1 MFTFRQGCSYR
12 MRLESWFSHDQAAM
26 GRAIEIESYPGMLA
40 CVIAGSGVALMSE
53 SMLASLPGRESVAVH
68 PLPEAFAS
76 ATTWLMWRKGM
87 VGANLNAW
95 IEEQQTLF
103 PSAPRQTKAIA

>member
-1 MFTFRQGCSYR
+1 
-12 MRLESWFSHDQAAM
+12 M
-26 GRAIEIESYPGMLA
+26 GRAMEIESYQGMLA

-53 SMLASLPGRESVAVH
+53 SMLASLPGRDSVAVH
-68 PLPEAFAS
+68 PLAEPFVG

-95 IEEQQTLF
+95 IEVQQAVYPAARIETRET
-103 PSAPRQTKAIA
+103 A